1 MVLSSASGDAGA
13 SATEWQRIMASEKET
28 ILVNIDGRD
37 FELSLYFT

>member
-1 MVLSSASGDAGA
+1 
-13 SATEWQRIMASEKET
+13 MASEKET